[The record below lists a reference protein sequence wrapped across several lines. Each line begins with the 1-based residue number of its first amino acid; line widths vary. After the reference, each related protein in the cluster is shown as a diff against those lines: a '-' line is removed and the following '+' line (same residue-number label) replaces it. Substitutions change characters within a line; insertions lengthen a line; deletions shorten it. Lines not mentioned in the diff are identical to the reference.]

1 MPERI
6 GFCFISLHHSSL
18 KRLAKK
24 MSLNLKGKMMMQIE
38 VKVKNVYGVQRIYPI
53 CANALL
59 FCQLTKTETITSQS
73 LDIIKTLG
81 YRVVVVQE
89 QWQL

>member
-6 GFCFISLHHSSL
+6 GFCFIRLRRSSL
-18 KRLAKK
+18 KRLAKR
-24 MSLNLKGKMMMQIE
+24 MCLNLRGKMMMQIE

-59 FCQLTKTETITSQS
+59 FCQLAKTETITSQS

>member
-1 MPERI
+1 M
-6 GFCFISLHHSSL
+6 
-18 KRLAKK
+18 K
-24 MSLNLKGKMMMQIE
+24 IE
-38 VKVKNVYGVQRIYPI
+38 VKIKSVYGVQRIYPI

-89 QWQL
+89 QWKL

>member
-6 GFCFISLHHSSL
+6 GFCFIRLRRSSL
-18 KRLAKK
+18 KRLAKR
-24 MSLNLKGKMMMQIE
+24 MCLNLRGKMMMQIE

-81 YRVVVVQE
+81 YKVVVVQE

>member
-6 GFCFISLHHSSL
+6 GFCFIRLHHSSL

-24 MSLNLKGKMMMQIE
+24 MCLNLRGKTMQIE
-38 VKVKNVYGVQRIYPI
+38 VKIKNVYGNERIYPV
-53 CANALL
+53 CTNAKL
-59 FCQLTKTETITSQS
+59 FCNLTKTETITFQS
-73 LDIIKTLG
+73 LDVIKALG
-81 YRVVVVQE
+81 YKIVVVQE